1 MRRQRGRGHPVKL
14 AWILAAILLMGSSAP
29 AFSEGILSY
38 QDATVEAP
46 AGGSDPSDQTDF
58 AKKPPTP
65 TPTPSPAPSPS
76 PTPSPDPGP
85 SPSPTPEPSPEP
97 TPKPTPDPTLQP
109 SPEQT
114 PAPSSSGVTGVLGP
128 GSTSGSGSDA
138 SFDTGVGES
147 TTGESLQ
154 DHPGSAPVDDGSS
167 FIGSVASIIDQLAAI
182 DVPVRAS
189 ERGSLCRGSSC
200 GSTADADGR
209 KALALLT
216 IGVILVVAGTSRVRA
231 ARRRPF
237 GDPPGEDA

>member
-29 AFSEGILSY
+29 AFSEGILPSR
-38 QDATVEAP
+38 DGTVEAP

-65 TPTPSPAPSPS
+65 TPSPAPSPS
-76 PTPSPDPGP
+76 PTPSPDPDP
-85 SPSPTPEPSPEP
+85 SPSPTPEPSPDP
-97 TPKPTPDPTLQP
+97 TPEPTPDPTPQP

-138 SFDTGVGES
+138 SFDAGVGES
-147 TTGESLQ
+147 TIGESLQ

-182 DVPVRAS
+182 DVPVTAS

-209 KALALLT
+209 KAVALLT
-216 IGVILVVAGTSRVRA
+216 ICVILAVAGTSGVRA
-231 ARRRPF
+231 ARRRSV